1 MANLINN
8 WPFKYQ
14 GIATISFTNVAWKEI
29 EKKLKNEFNIST
41 PISHPHFLGTIDSF
55 INNIIFFPY
64 GHLILNSNARP
75 VLAGKPA
82 YSWKHKTQYHTDPYQ
97 YFDKISYDKHG
108 NLIYIGRINFKLQKL
123 TKKGKP
129 DKNYSNIEKMKE
141 KLKKEGYVNQSDA
154 NYFSMKLLK
163 SYPFISKLIASR
175 FPYVIID
182 EAQDTSDIQ
191 MEIIDTLFKA
201 GLKNLILVGDPD
213 QAIFEWNNA
222 KPELFNH
229 KFNVWKKSIT
239 MNENMRSSQNIC
251 NFTHHLS
258 SLEKCS
264 VSVNKEVSNYPFI
277 PKINGYNKDNENFES
292 IINDFLNFCMGT
304 DIEIN
309 PSNVAIL
316 ARSQDIINKI
326 ISKKSI
332 NDISVMWHQ
341 KNYAEELAYSKYL
354 YDNSMFKESFKLLEK
369 TYVSLGKNPI
379 YCDIKLSEII
389 NEKGYFDFKNEIF
402 NLIQL
407 MPKTNIS
414 IGEWIDKFKKNCFK
428 ANIPNNLKDLDLEI
442 NENFRNFTFDEI
454 FNLKSHENNY
464 NYNCRLS
471 TIHKVKGETFDAVML
486 ILKQRGTSKSYKN
499 LLNNN
504 EKITEYEELRNLYVG
519 ITRPRKVLFLA
530 VPSKDKLAYKNYFY
544 KKTLESFF

>member
-1 MANLINN
+1 
-8 WPFKYQ
+8 
-14 GIATISFTNVAWKEI
+14 
-29 EKKLKNEFNIST
+29 
-41 PISHPHFLGTIDSF
+41 
-55 INNIIFFPY
+55 
-64 GHLILNSNARP
+64 
-75 VLAGKPA
+75 
-82 YSWKHKTQYHTDPYQ
+82 
-97 YFDKISYDKHG
+97 
-108 NLIYIGRINFKLQKL
+108 
-123 TKKGKP
+123 
-129 DKNYSNIEKMKE
+129 
-141 KLKKEGYVNQSDA
+141 
-154 NYFSMKLLK
+154 
-163 SYPFISKLIASR
+163 
-175 FPYVIID
+175 
-182 EAQDTSDIQ
+182 
-191 MEIIDTLFKA
+191 
-201 GLKNLILVGDPD
+201 
-213 QAIFEWNNA
+213 
-222 KPELFNH
+222 
-229 KFNVWKKSIT
+229 
-239 MNENMRSSQNIC
+239 
-251 NFTHHLS
+251 
-258 SLEKCS
+258 
-264 VSVNKEVSNYPFI
+264 
-277 PKINGYNKDNENFES
+277 
-292 IINDFLNFCMGT
+292 
-304 DIEIN
+304 
-309 PSNVAIL
+309 
-316 ARSQDIINKI
+316 
-326 ISKKSI
+326 
-332 NDISVMWHQ
+332 MWHQ